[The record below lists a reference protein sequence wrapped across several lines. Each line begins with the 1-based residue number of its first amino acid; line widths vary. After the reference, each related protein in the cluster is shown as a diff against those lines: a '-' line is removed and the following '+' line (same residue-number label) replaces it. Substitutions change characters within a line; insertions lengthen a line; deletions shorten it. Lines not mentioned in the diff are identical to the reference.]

1 MNIEYDHRKKWD
13 TKKELADGL
22 TEMVH
27 VFKDR
32 NDRNHEDDETINFQ
46 IYLFTKIANK
56 KGA

>member
-13 TKKELADGL
+13 TEKDLRWELAEANTHG
-22 TEMVH
+22 
-27 VFKDR
+27 F
-32 NDRNHEDDETINFQ
+32 NDETINFQ